1 MLPGDSKPCSLFQ
14 LVPSSEKSNSMFK
27 RQFHT
32 TSQRLGRAGV
42 SIVQPVHHTV
52 KFKKAEVSERYRELL
67 IPKSSILS
75 AGYRPLVVSPDRVKD
90 HHFNTVE
97 PDMMLIN
104 YLHGSHDKSGVKMR
118 EWDGSSPFHVNRK
131 PAPPRGRSRATKDIK
146 IRDWSNVPEITGV
159 AINLFAKE
167 AKEVSDLAIAAK
179 LQLQQITGMKPRT
192 VYARTNVPQWRL
204 RPGMPMGAK
213 IQLIGRPMS
222 QFLSTLFEIVLP
234 RSRTFTGV
242 SNRSGDGNGN
252 ITVGLTAEDAKLFPE
267 IEGNLELWPATF
279 GFDVTIQTTA
289 QADPEART
297 LLSAYGIPFKGE
309 EIFPSRM

>member
-1 MLPGDSKPCSLFQ
+1 
-14 LVPSSEKSNSMFK
+14 MFR
-27 RQFHT
+27 RQFH
-32 TSQRLGRAGV
+32 SSREILGKAGV
-42 SIVQPVHHTV
+42 SIVEPVHHTV
-52 KFKKAEVSERYRELL
+52 RFKKAQVSERYRELL
-67 IPKSSILS
+67 TPKSAITS
-75 AGYRPLVVSPDRVKD
+75 AGFRPMVVSPDRVKD
-90 HHFNTVE
+90 YHFNTVQS
-97 PDMMLIN
+97 DMLLIN
-104 YLHGSHDKSGVKMR
+104 YLHGSQDKSGVKMR
-118 EWDGSSPFHVNRK
+118 EWDGSSPYHVNRK

-146 IRDWSNVPEITGV
+146 VRDWTNVPEIKGI
-159 AINLFAKE
+159 AINIFAKE

-192 VYARTNVPQWRL
+192 VFARTNVPQWRL

-213 IQLIGRPMS
+213 IHLVGRPMS

-242 SNRSGDGNGN
+242 SNRSGDGSGN

-279 GFDVTIQTTA
+279 GLDITFQTTA
-289 QADPEART
+289 QSDPEART